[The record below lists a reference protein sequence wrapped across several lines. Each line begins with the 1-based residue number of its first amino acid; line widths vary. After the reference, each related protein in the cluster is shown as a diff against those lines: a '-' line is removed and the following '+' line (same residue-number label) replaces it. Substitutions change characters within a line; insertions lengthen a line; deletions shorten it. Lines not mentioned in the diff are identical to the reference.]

1 MTYRW
6 VIMVHIFLR
15 CTKHDNMMFDRA
27 TTKMFWSDYELGLQN
42 RTQIEQHCPIMII
55 FAVGKHFN
63 PLQDYRFGFSKHKSW
78 KLVLLKTFY
87 LPPKRPIYDLN
98 DGCLAMMKELLG
110 RFSEFQQGI
119 EHMTSITQV
128 GGSKH

>member
-1 MTYRW
+1 M
-6 VIMVHIFLR
+6 
-15 CTKHDNMMFDRA
+15 
-27 TTKMFWSDYELGLQN
+27 
-42 RTQIEQHCPIMII
+42 
-55 FAVGKHFN
+55 
-63 PLQDYRFGFSKHKSW
+63 
-78 KLVLLKTFY
+78 LLKTFY

-128 GGSKH
+128 GRSKH